1 MRQALVLLAILS
13 GSVGLILRRG
23 GELALE
29 WEAFSAFGQKVTFL
43 LLLDFI
49 SLIFLRTVC
58 LISGCVFFYS
68 VRYIKGDAF
77 NPRFAALVF
86 LFILSMALIIL
97 RPNLI
102 RLLLGWDGLGVTSYL
117 LVCYYISE
125 KRFNARML
133 TALTNRI
140 GDVAILLCI
149 RL

>member
-1 MRQALVLLAILS
+1 MLFLAILS
-13 GSVGLILRRG
+13 GGVGLIIRRG

-29 WEAFSAFGQKVTFL
+29 WEAFSGFGQKVTLL

-68 VRYIKGDAF
+68 VRYIGADIF

-86 LFILSMALIIL
+86 LFILRMALMIL

-102 RLLLGWDGLGVTSYL
+102 RLLLG
-117 LVCYYISE
+117 
-125 KRFNARML
+125 
-133 TALTNRI
+133 
-140 GDVAILLCI
+140 
-149 RL
+149 